1 MIVSMTGYGHAIG
14 EFDSTSYAVEIRT
27 VNNRYLKLNIRI
39 PESAGFLED
48 EIERTLK
55 AGLNRGMVNYSLRI
69 KSLCADELVNIDS
82 AILKGYFEQLQK
94 AGKELSADSKINLVD
109 LLSLPGVIQ
118 PVEPDEERAAQM
130 KKQVLKVTA
139 DAIEQLRQM
148 RAEEGKSLLKDLDEN
163 CAIIAEKSKIIEGRI
178 GQVVQEYHE
187 KLRKRIEVLLSKAQ
201 LKIDEDLLARE
212 VAIFAERSDISEEL
226 SRLKSHLSQFE
237 QTCQS
242 EGHAGRKLDFITQEL
257 LREANTIASK
267 ASDALIAG
275 CVVDIKCSID
285 RIKEQ
290 VQNVE

>member
-14 EFDSTSYAVEIRT
+14 ELDGTSYEVEIRT

-48 EIERTLK
+48 DIEKTLK
-55 AGLNRGMVNYSLRI
+55 AGLNRGMINYSLRI
-69 KSLCADELVNIDS
+69 KSLCVDELVNIDS
-82 AILKGYFEQLQK
+82 AVLKAYFEQIQK
-94 AGKELSADSKINLVD
+94 VGKELNADSRINISE
-109 LLSLPGVIQ
+109 LLNLPGVIQ
-118 PVEPDEERAAQM
+118 PAVPDQERAEQM
-130 KKQVLKVTA
+130 KKQVLKITA
-139 DAIEQLRQM
+139 AAIEKLKQM
-148 RAEEGKSLLKDLDEN
+148 RAEEGKSLLVDLNEN
-163 CAIIAEKSKIIEGRI
+163 CAIIAEKSKIVESRI
-178 GQVVQEYHE
+178 GEVVQEYHE
-187 KLRKRIEVLLSKAQ
+187 KLKKRIELLLSKAQ

-212 VAIFAERSDISEEL
+212 VAIFAERSDISEEI

-237 QTCQS
+237 QTCRS